1 MRELHF
7 TFVARSFA
15 ALLLCLTASPVTAPF
30 TACDLADFTQ
40 QHRSGTPYHHPGQ
53 QVAVPR
59 LKPASHGTVGAVV
72 APVKIAPFEIGSI
85 SQPPCSTIP
94 HEHEPRQRAVLRI

>member
-1 MRELHF
+1 MRELRL

-30 TACDLADFTQ
+30 TACDLSEFTRP
-40 QHRSGTPYHHPGQ
+40 HRSGIPYHPGQ

-59 LKPASHGTVGAVV
+59 LKASSHVTVGAVI
-72 APVKIAPFEIGSI
+72 APVKIAPFEIAYG
-85 SQPPCSTIP
+85 SQPPLQTILQGQD
-94 HEHEPRQRAVLRI
+94 PRQRTILRI